1 MLKAIF
7 FDLDDTLL
15 VTDAA
20 HREAVA
26 ASCAEAARRC
36 PAVDAACLEAVYLQV
51 GREMW
56 LSFDLPR
63 MQESA
68 VEIRRTLWA
77 AALDRVGVTDE
88 WLTDALAAHHTEER
102 RARYRLFPDALATL
116 QRLHRR
122 YHLGLI
128 TNGLTEIQ
136 REKIER
142 LGIEPYFETILISQQ
157 VGMAKPDAGIFQQAL
172 SRVPCEPWE
181 AVMVG
186 DSLARDIAGARAAG
200 LHTLWV
206 RLDRPRELWS
216 DLSPSPSPARGGG
229 TEGGEAVL
237 VEQTAHGVLD
247 CLEELLPWLEQ
258 QASKATQPCL

>member
-15 VTDAA
+15 VTEPA
-20 HREAVA
+20 HRDAVA

-36 PAVDAACLEAVYLQV
+36 SAIEVVDLEAAYLHV

-56 LSFDLPR
+56 LSFDLPQ

-68 VEIRRTLWA
+68 LEIRRQIWA
-77 AALDRVGVTDE
+77 AALERVGIRDE
-88 WLTDALAAHHTEER
+88 RLADLLAAHHSEER

-116 QRLHRR
+116 QRLHGR

-142 LGIEPYFETILISQQ
+142 LGIEGYFDTILISQQ
-157 VGMAKPDAGIFQQAL
+157 VGIAKPDAGIFQRAL
-172 SRVPCEPWE
+172 SQVPCEPWE

-186 DSLARDIAGARAAG
+186 DSLARDIAGAQAAG

-206 RLDRPRELWS
+206 RLGRARELWQ
-216 DLSPSPSPARGGG
+216 DLTPGPFPAREGGAEGGG
-229 TEGGEAVL
+229 AGL
-237 VEQTAHGVLD
+237 VEETVHAILEG
-247 CLEELLPWLEQ
+247 LEELLPWLERQ
-258 QASKATQPCL
+258 GGTDNWA